1 MTKKELKE
9 RLDALGSEPL
19 GPDLSSHVLYLA
31 QKLDIVTA
39 YLLAH
44 KIAPR

>member
-19 GPDLSSHVLYLA
+19 DLSSHVLYLA
-31 QKLDIVTA
+31 QTLDIVTA